1 MLRRCVAF
9 DLQRPLAL
17 LQVMPPQRLMFGL
30 DPPAHSG
37 QRAGLSFFP
46 GRRAPGYEREVNALD
61 CHVALHLRFADRAS
75 HDAYQVSSR
84 HEDFIERCSGNWA
97 SVRVFD
103 AED

>member
-1 MLRRCVAF
+1 MAF
-9 DLQRPLAL
+9 
-17 LQVMPPQRLMFGL
+17 
-30 DPPAHSG
+30 AHSVFF
-37 QRAGLSFFP
+37 QLADPSPARVSELVAACREDLAGHDGELSFFA

-61 CHVALHLRFADRAS
+61 FHVALLLRFADRAS